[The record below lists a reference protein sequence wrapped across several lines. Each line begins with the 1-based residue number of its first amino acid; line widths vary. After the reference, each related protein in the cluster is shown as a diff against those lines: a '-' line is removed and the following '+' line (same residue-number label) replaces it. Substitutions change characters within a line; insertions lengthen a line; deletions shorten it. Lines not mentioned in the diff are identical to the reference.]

1 MGVVLIFGEDIFDR
15 IKKLPSCERISAL
28 PCERLSVIGRET
40 PAALA
45 EDLPQ

>member
-1 MGVVLIFGEDIFDR
+1 MGKTFSIELASCLAVKGYLLYLVNGYLF
-15 IKKLPSCERISAL
+15 LPWA
-28 PCERLSVIGRET
+28 IGRET